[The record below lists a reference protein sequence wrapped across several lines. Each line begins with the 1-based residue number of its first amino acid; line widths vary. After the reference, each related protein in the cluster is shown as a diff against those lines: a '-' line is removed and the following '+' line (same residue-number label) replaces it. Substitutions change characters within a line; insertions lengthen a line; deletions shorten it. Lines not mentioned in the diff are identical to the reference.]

1 MNTVFMISENSKT
14 SDTHRLLINLSID
27 YTSKNIKKS
36 NKNNK
41 FESSFSTRNEKFEL
55 IDESNFISD
64 IQDYFRYIIKK
75 MVKVTDNPQ
84 IKIYVNE
91 TEIRITLK
99 IKARSLRSPK
109 NKKTNDEIMM
119 CF

>member
-1 MNTVFMISENSKT
+1 MNIVFMISENSKT
-14 SDTHRLLINLSID
+14 SDTHRLLINLSI
-27 YTSKNIKKS
+27 YYKSKNIKKS

-41 FESSFSTRNEKFEL
+41 FENSFSTWNEKFEL
-55 IDESNFISD
+55 HEESNFISD
-64 IQDYFRYIIKK
+64 IQDYFRHIIKK
-75 MVKVTDNPQ
+75 IVKVTDNPQ

>member
-1 MNTVFMISENSKT
+1 
-14 SDTHRLLINLSID
+14 
-27 YTSKNIKKS
+27 
-36 NKNNK
+36 
-41 FESSFSTRNEKFEL
+41 
-55 IDESNFISD
+55 
-64 IQDYFRYIIKK
+64 

>member
-41 FESSFSTRNEKFEL
+41 FES
-55 IDESNFISD
+55 
-64 IQDYFRYIIKK
+64 
-75 MVKVTDNPQ
+75 
-84 IKIYVNE
+84 
-91 TEIRITLK
+91 
-99 IKARSLRSPK
+99 
-109 NKKTNDEIMM
+109 
-119 CF
+119 